1 MDVQLPDGTII
12 RGIPDGTSQADL
24 TAKLAR
30 NGYDVSKLAA
40 PAPSAPN
47 GQRNLSDL
55 ITGRAAA
62 PAPLSRTDKVLQGMM
77 DPINGGAQLLERGVN
92 SIAPGLVRGI
102 NQANNWL
109 ADKTG
114 LVGRLPEGGVDQM
127 TREQNTA
134 YETRRTAQGESG
146 FDGYRTIG
154 NAASPANLAIAARA
168 PAAASLIGRM
178 ASGAAVGATSGLL
191 NPVTGGDDYLTE
203 KAKQVGLGAATG
215 GTLPAIASGLGRI
228 ISPNASKNAN
238 VALLRE
244 EGVRPTIGQ
253 TLGGWANKAEEKLQS
268 VPIMGDMIS
277 SARKSA
283 NSDFE
288 RAAFDRALKPIG
300 QKLPAGVTGR
310 DAVVAT
316 ENALKDSYDEVL
328 GKIGAIR
335 PDAAFTSKVDNLKT
349 MVKGMLMPPAEK
361 AKFTSALNDINA
373 SLDANGYMT
382 SEAYKML
389 ESSLGTD
396 ARKLAAST
404 NIYEGKVSGAVK
416 QLQAELRDM
425 LNRQAGDSAAELKAV
440 NAGWANFKL
449 VQNAAGKVGAEDG
462 NFSPAQFQNAVRTM
476 DKSKD
481 KGAFA
486 RGNALGQDLGDAG
499 KAVLGD
505 KVRDSGTAGRLM
517 LGGGAV
523 GAGFANPAIPLA
535 LAGGGAMY
543 LSPVQRALVA
553 SVTSR
558 PQSADAIAEILRKNA
573 AMLGGAGAPVGAGL
587 LAD

>member
-1 MDVQLPDGTII
+1 MDVQLPDGTVI
-12 RGIPDGTSQADL
+12 RDIPDGTSKAEL

-30 NGYDVSKLAA
+30 NGYDVSKLSAA
-40 PAPSAPN
+40 PAAPSD
-47 GQRNLSDL
+47 GQRNLTDL
-55 ITGRAAA
+55 MLNRPAT
-62 PAPLSRTDKVLQGMM
+62 PAPLSRLDKIGHGMM
-77 DPINGGAQLLERGVN
+77 DPINGGAQLLEKLLPKGVVDAGN
-92 SIAPGLVRGI
+92 A
-102 NQANNWL
+102 ANNWL

-114 LVGRLPEGGVDQM
+114 LVARVPEGGVDQM
-127 TREQNTA
+127 TREANQV
-134 YETRRTAQGESG
+134 YEARRKAQGESG

-154 NAASPANLAIAARA
+154 NIASPANLAIASRA
-168 PAAASLIGRM
+168 PAAASLLGRM
-178 ASGAAVGATSGLL
+178 GTGAAVGAVSGAMSPVTSG
-191 NPVTGGDDYLTE
+191 DFFAE
-203 KAKQVGLGAATG
+203 KAKQIGIGGATG
-215 GTLPAIASGLGRI
+215 GALPALGSGLARI

-238 VALLRE
+238 VALLKE
-244 EGVRPTIGQ
+244 EGVNPTIGQ

-268 VPIMGDMIS
+268 VPIMGDMITN
-277 SARKSA
+277 ARRAA

-300 QKLPAGVTGR
+300 QKLPDGVTGR
-310 DAVVAT
+310 DAVVAV

-335 PDAAFTSKVDNLKT
+335 PDAGFNAKVKSLQD
-349 MVKGMLMPPAEK
+349 MVTGMFMPKADK
-361 AKFTSALNDINA
+361 AKFTSALNDVKA
-373 SLDANGYMT
+373 SLDENGYLT

-396 ARKLAAST
+396 ARKLASST

-416 QLQAELRDM
+416 QLQQELRDM
-425 LNRQAGDSAAELKAV
+425 LTRQAGDSAAELKAV
-440 NAGWANFKL
+440 NSGWANFKR
-449 VQNAAGKVGAEDG
+449 VQNAAGKVGAEEG
-462 NFSPAQFQNAVRTM
+462 NFNPAQFQNAVRTM

-517 LGGGAV
+517 LGGGAMA
-523 GAGFANPAIPLA
+523 AGLANPTIPLA
-535 LAGGGAMY
+535 LAGGGVMY
-543 LSPVQRALVA
+543 LTPVQRALVA

-558 PQSADAIAEILRKNA
+558 PQSAEAIAEILRKNA
-573 AMLGGAGAPVGAGL
+573 AMLGGAAAPVGTGL
-587 LAD
+587 LAGYN